1 MGILI
6 ACIILN
12 AFIGVI
18 FKLFH
23 RYNIDNLQAIVI
35 NYFICVATA
44 MVVKG
49 GSPIPTDLSAQPWF
63 YYALGLGFIFIIVF
77 NLMALTVQHFGV
89 VVATIFQ
96 KMSLIAPTLLAIL
109 IYGEQAG
116 IAKWIGIFCSVLA
129 IVLLSYQKSDIAEGE
144 KKTSALLW
152 LFPFLTFAGS
162 CMIDASLYLIEKKNL
177 AQNGDIGF
185 VASLFLFAGI
195 NGLLILTIQLFS
207 GKTKLAWKNIIGGI
221 ALGIPNFFSIYL
233 LVLALQQGWGGSIV
247 FPVNNVGILVVAAI
261 FGLVFF
267 KEKLTPYKLAGFA
280 LAILS
285 IVLITMI

>member
-1 MGILI
+1 
-6 ACIILN
+6 
-12 AFIGVI
+12 
-18 FKLFH
+18 
-23 RYNIDNLQAIVI
+23 
-35 NYFICVATA
+35 
-44 MVVKG
+44 
-49 GSPIPTDLSAQPWF
+49 
-63 YYALGLGFIFIIVF
+63 
-77 NLMALTVQHFGV
+77 
-89 VVATIFQ
+89 
-96 KMSLIAPTLLAIL
+96 
-109 IYGEQAG
+109 
-116 IAKWIGIFCSVLA
+116 
-129 IVLLSYQKSDIAEGE
+129 
-144 KKTSALLW
+144 
-152 LFPFLTFAGS
+152 
-162 CMIDASLYLIEKKNL
+162 MIDASLYLIEKKNL

>member
-1 MGILI
+1 MGILV

-23 RYNIDNLQAIVI
+23 RYNIDNLQAIVV
-35 NYFICVATA
+35 NYFVCVATA
-44 MVVKG
+44 MAVKG
-49 GSPIPTDLSAQPWF
+49 GSPIPSDLSTQPWF

-109 IYGEQAG
+109 VYGEHAG
-116 IAKWIGIFCSVLA
+116 IAKWVGILCSVLA
-129 IVLLSYQKSDIAEGE
+129 IILLSYQKSDIAIEE
-144 KKTSALLW
+144 KKTSTLLW
-152 LFPFLTFAGS
+152 LFPLLTFAGS

-185 VASLFLFAGI
+185 VASLFLFAGL
-195 NGLLILTIQLFS
+195 NGLLILVIQLIRQ
-207 GKTKLAWKNIIGGI
+207 KTKLAWKNVLGGI

-247 FPVNNVGILVVAAI
+247 FPVNNVGILVVGAI

>member
-1 MGILI
+1 MCILI

-35 NYFICVATA
+35 NYFVCVATA

-116 IAKWIGIFCSVLA
+116 IAKWIGILCSVLA

-195 NGLLILTIQLFS
+195 NGLLILIIQLFS

-221 ALGIPNFFSIYL
+221 ALDIPNFFSIYL
-233 LVLALQQGWGGSIV
+233 LVLTLQQGWGGSIV